1 MPRVELQTPESTTGR
16 AHEVLSSLWE
26 HHDDSETAREAPTIT
41 KEYRPMSTSS
51 YAVVGMTCGH
61 CVDAVRNEVGK
72 VDGVRSVDV
81 ELASGIV
88 TVESERPVD
97 PAAVTAAV
105 AEAGYEVAPA

>member
-26 HHDDSETAREAPTIT
+26 HHDDSETARETPTIT
-41 KEYRPMSTSS
+41 KEYRPMATTS

-61 CVDAVRNEVGK
+61 CVDAVRDEVGK
-72 VDGVRSVDV
+72 VDGVRRVDV
-81 ELASGIV
+81 ELASGTV

-97 PAAVTAAV
+97 PAAVIAAV
-105 AEAGYEVAPA
+105 AEAGYEVAPT